1 MRNHYR
7 RYSRYC
13 MVQNYFKYFSKG
25 DVHNVINLMKHTDAI
40 AYISVH
46 VLRKEPKEIM
56 IESQS
61 HLNT

>member
-1 MRNHYR
+1 
-7 RYSRYC
+7 